1 VYNQNPYRSETL
13 YGSNLRRSGSPSP
26 VRDILTGISWE
37 FVLGFILLIGF
48 SVAALWGDQPS
59 LVVPG
64 TVGLVVFGWI
74 FSLCLHEFAHAAT
87 AYIGG
92 DHSESTRSYLSFN
105 PLKYLHPVF
114 SILLPLVFI
123 LLGGI
128 PLPGGAV
135 YLNRNLVR
143 SRGWQSAISLAGP
156 LMNALIAIVA
166 SVPFWLGITDTH
178 PALANAL
185 ALFVFFQV
193 FSVLLNLLPIPPL
206 DGFGIISPWLPRDL
220 RNTLYSF
227 ANYTILLLFAALWFI
242 QPIYEVFYL
251 IVFTFMAVLRVDPSL
266 VFQPGGGL
274 DTFQF
279 WLHQ

>member
-1 VYNQNPYRSETL
+1 MLVYNQNPYRSEVF
-13 YGSNLRRSGSPSP
+13 YGSDLSRSPNPLRT
-26 VRDILTGISWE
+26 ILAEVNWE
-37 FVLGFILLIGF
+37 FVAGFIILIGF
-48 SVAALWGDQPS
+48 SVAALWQDQPS

-64 TVGLVVFGWI
+64 TIGFVVFGWI

-92 DHSESTRSYLSFN
+92 DHSESTRGYLSFN

-128 PLPGGAV
+128 ALPGGAV

-156 LMNALIAIVA
+156 LMNAVVAIVA
-166 SVPFWLGITDTH
+166 SIPFWLGIADAH
-178 PALANAL
+178 PALAEAL
-185 ALFVFFQV
+185 ALFIFFQV
-193 FSVLLNLLPIPPL
+193 FAVVLNLLPIPPL
-206 DGFGIISPWLPRDL
+206 DGFGVIAPWLPGDL

-227 ANYTILLLFAALWFI
+227 GNFTFLLIFLAVWYIGPVNEALFGTILNILAALQVNPYLF
-242 QPIYEVFYL
+242 EVGYNTFY
-251 IVFTFMAVLRVDPSL
+251 
-266 VFQPGGGL
+266 
-274 DTFQF
+274 F
-279 WLHQ
+279 WLH

>member
-1 VYNQNPYRSETL
+1 VYNQNPYRSESL
-13 YGSNLRRSGSPSP
+13 YGSNFRKSRSPGP
-26 VRDILTGISWE
+26 VRAILAAVSWE
-37 FVLGFILLIGF
+37 FVLGFVLLIGL
-48 SVAALWGDQPS
+48 SVAALWGGQS
-59 LVVPG
+59 NLVVPG

-87 AYIGG
+87 AYLGG
-92 DHSESTRSYLSFN
+92 DHSESTRGYLSFN

-128 PLPGGAV
+128 ALPGGAV

-166 SVPFWLGITDTH
+166 SIPFRLGITDTH
-178 PALANAL
+178 PALADAL
-185 ALFVFFQV
+185 AVFVFFQV
-193 FSVLLNLLPIPPL
+193 FAVVLNLLPIPPL
-206 DGFGIISPWLPRDL
+206 DGFGIIAPWLDPNL

-227 ANYTILLLFAALWFI
+227 ANYTFILIFLALWYVGAVRDALFGT
-242 QPIYEVFYL
+242 IYNILATLQIDPNLFYAGYS
-251 IVFTFMAVLRVDPSL
+251 TFY
-266 VFQPGGGL
+266 
-274 DTFQF
+274 F
-279 WLHQ
+279 WQR

>member
-1 VYNQNPYRSETL
+1 MYNQNPYRSEML
-13 YGSNLRRSGSPSP
+13 YGGELRRSPNP
-26 VRDILTGISWE
+26 LRAIIAGINWE
-37 FVLGFILLIGF
+37 FVAGFIILIGF
-48 SVAALWGDQPS
+48 SVAALWQDQPS

-64 TVGLVVFGWI
+64 TVGFVVFGWV

-114 SILLPLVFI
+114 SIVLPLVFI

-128 PLPGGAV
+128 ALPGGAV

-156 LMNALIAIVA
+156 LMNAVIAIVA
-166 SVPFWLGITDTH
+166 SIPFWLGITNTH
-178 PALANAL
+178 PALAEAL
-185 ALFVFFQV
+185 AVFIFFQV
-193 FSVLLNLLPIPPL
+193 FAVILNLLPIPPL
-206 DGFGIISPWLPRDL
+206 DGFGVIAPWLPPDL

-227 ANYTILLLFAALWFI
+227 GN
-242 QPIYEVFYL
+242 
-251 IVFTFMAVLRVDPSL
+251 FTFLLIFLAVWYIGPVNEALFGAIGNVLLALKIDPLL
-266 VFQPGGGL
+266 VNFGFS
-274 DTFQF
+274 TFQF
-279 WLHQ
+279 WLH